1 MGIKAISKLSVE
13 ETQPKLMV
21 SLRQI
26 CSRIGV
32 RQYYFS
38 ITKGCFDF
46 IFHGDQYTF
55 DYEFEDPGHS

>member
-1 MGIKAISKLSVE
+1 MAIKAINKPSVE
-13 ETQPKLMV
+13 ETQPKLML
-21 SLRQI
+21 SLHQI

-32 RQYYFS
+32 RQYHFLV
-38 ITKGCFDF
+38 TKGCFDF